1 MIRVLNTFTKETFLL
16 VYGAALGFTAIEIYQ
31 ILSTKQIGFYEFMI
45 LQDTVVFYVEFFC
58 FCWLATKLN
67 DLNNQ
72 IANRIYEQE
81 WHSEMQYSDDLPEQ
95 YRSVKQSLLIVMINA
110 QRSLGISVGGVY
122 ELSLELMVELL
133 HNSYSTLMFL
143 LEVTK

>member
-1 MIRVLNTFTKETFLL
+1 
-16 VYGAALGFTAIEIYQ
+16 
-31 ILSTKQIGFYEFMI
+31 
-45 LQDTVVFYVEFFC
+45 
-58 FCWLATKLN
+58 
-67 DLNNQ
+67 
-72 IANRIYEQE
+72 
-81 WHSEMQYSDDLPEQ
+81 MQYSDDLPEQ